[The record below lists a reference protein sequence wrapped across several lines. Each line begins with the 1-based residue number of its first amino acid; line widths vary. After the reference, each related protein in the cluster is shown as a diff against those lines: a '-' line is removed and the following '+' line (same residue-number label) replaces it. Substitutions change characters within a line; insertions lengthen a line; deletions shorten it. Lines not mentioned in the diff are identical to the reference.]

1 MEQNPDDLDYR
12 NYHSILPHEYPL
24 FQNYQ
29 LIGDSQLVRFSE
41 LFLNCKRQYLS
52 GSSGRVG
59 YCIGGQR
66 AEQLCQH
73 LTLKTWPVYKNV
85 ILLIGTND
93 IKDSTD
99 VSQWKESV
107 KKIVDLFVSYNVQ
120 SLILLTVPPI
130 PKLWHH
136 VQHWTLFIEYNEFLF
151 SLEKKYKDSFSS
163 LKLIDISSIFL
174 TNESD
179 SSESNKLNLYVISPA
194 RDGIDYY
201 DEEFMMTNFRK
212 HKFGTADSTEMKDN
226 SYLKQNISLFDTM
239 NMRYKLMSC
248 FRGNTNDQDISINRE
263 RFDLIGVTLNDVW
276 NIKCNI
282 LNIGNEE
289 YMYSL
294 RHAFQKF
301 LSHLHQEPQRQR
313 HKRFSSGDIS
323 AWSVPESPIPS
334 KIPRGECPSFEDNE
348 HDLSGVYCRSF
359 EGSSEKQATSKS
371 GEKKEP
377 NAASIPSLRQVK
389 RPTRELYQVQTSAK
403 IALLSKH
410 GNIDESGK
418 SANEN
423 KIQYDPSMQGISVT
437 LDNQKN
443 TSVTKIKTTLGRET
457 ISKFTPRQ
465 VILNKTR
472 ERMSH
477 SSGTTES
484 DTSSETIDSAN
495 DKEGLSKT
503 YEDVNKNYNTPYTKM
518 NTSTDS
524 LNSAL
529 DTILPGDTS
538 RRNVEPSNSEL
549 EVTQSAEE
557 RFILN
562 IDYLTSEEKALME
575 LKQSKKETIFHRE
588 KAHSG
593 YDRLF
598 LLRSNT
604 IQFFQYVQ
612 AVCQYNSNYD
622 INPIDERVFYS
633 QIRTLRSPS
642 AYELESKFYT
652 SMLGRFE
659 FYKFIKY
666 ISLNYVVPKMF
677 SNQFKNVIFTSLLD
691 KNSNCAN
698 YIIRNLDLS
707 VYETHFSR
715 LPSTPLNKSPKVDLI
730 HLNEKGFELLKNCLT
745 QAITQI
751 RRESNF

>member
-1 MEQNPDDLDYR
+1 
-12 NYHSILPHEYPL
+12 
-24 FQNYQ
+24 
-29 LIGDSQLVRFSE
+29 
-41 LFLNCKRQYLS
+41 
-52 GSSGRVG
+52 
-59 YCIGGQR
+59 
-66 AEQLCQH
+66 
-73 LTLKTWPVYKNV
+73 
-85 ILLIGTND
+85 
-93 IKDSTD
+93 
-99 VSQWKESV
+99 
-107 KKIVDLFVSYNVQ
+107 
-120 SLILLTVPPI
+120 
-130 PKLWHH
+130 
-136 VQHWTLFIEYNEFLF
+136 
-151 SLEKKYKDSFSS
+151 
-163 LKLIDISSIFL
+163 
-174 TNESD
+174 
-179 SSESNKLNLYVISPA
+179 
-194 RDGIDYY
+194 
-201 DEEFMMTNFRK
+201 
-212 HKFGTADSTEMKDN
+212 
-226 SYLKQNISLFDTM
+226 
-239 NMRYKLMSC
+239 
-248 FRGNTNDQDISINRE
+248 
-263 RFDLIGVTLNDVW
+263 
-276 NIKCNI
+276 
-282 LNIGNEE
+282 
-289 YMYSL
+289 
-294 RHAFQKF
+294 
-301 LSHLHQEPQRQR
+301 
-313 HKRFSSGDIS
+313 
-323 AWSVPESPIPS
+323 
-334 KIPRGECPSFEDNE
+334 
-348 HDLSGVYCRSF
+348 
-359 EGSSEKQATSKS
+359 
-371 GEKKEP
+371 
-377 NAASIPSLRQVK
+377 
-389 RPTRELYQVQTSAK
+389 
-403 IALLSKH
+403 
-410 GNIDESGK
+410 
-418 SANEN
+418 
-423 KIQYDPSMQGISVT
+423 MQGISVT

-495 DKEGLSKT
+495 DKEGNNLKPTPKKRRERSFRDVLSLIQNTLLSLKVENGATPLSDSKTRKKLRVESPFIKTHVSCENETNSSSDSQLKKTQNNKPVALSETKQMQCSASLNNQRKVTVLPNTQYDLRENIMVTYVTNNLTTSKTCNTKGEMCTMKIQHRELGLTESKLTNDPLPDTSSPTNLFSKRKYRENQARNLYQDMENDGTSKYSNITNNTVHYTIPGLSKT

-557 RFILN
+557 TSRFILN